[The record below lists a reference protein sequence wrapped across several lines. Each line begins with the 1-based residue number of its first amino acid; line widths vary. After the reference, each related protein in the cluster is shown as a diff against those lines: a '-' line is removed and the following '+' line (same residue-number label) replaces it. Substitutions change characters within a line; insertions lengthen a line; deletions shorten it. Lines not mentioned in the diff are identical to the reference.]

1 MPPIRGKGK
10 GAVEMMETDA
20 RGGPAGPSTED
31 GGSGP
36 ALNLPSKPTFAP
48 LSAKEMSGNKVE
60 FRKVPVPAHRYT
72 PLKENWMAIYNPIFE
87 TMKLDIRMN
96 LKVSLFIAA
105 SPPLCCFLSNFGRG
119 PNGRGLS
126 VYSWFQLQGSTIN
139 IPCGNGFFQCRLYF
153 GTRASFYVR

>member
-20 RGGPAGPSTED
+20 RGGPAGPSNED

-36 ALNLPSKPTFAP
+36 TLNLPPKPSFAP

-105 SPPLCCFLSNFGRG
+105 SLCCFLSNFVRG
-119 PNGRGLS
+119 PNGCRLS
-126 VYSWFQLQGSTIN
+126 VYNWFQL
-139 IPCGNGFFQCRLYF
+139 
-153 GTRASFYVR
+153 